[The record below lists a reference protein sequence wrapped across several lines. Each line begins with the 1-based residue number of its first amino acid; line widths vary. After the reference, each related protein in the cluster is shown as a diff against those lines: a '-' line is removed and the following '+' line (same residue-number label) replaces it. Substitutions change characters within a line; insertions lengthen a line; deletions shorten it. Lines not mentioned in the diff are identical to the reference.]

1 MDFDVIVMN
10 DPIFRHF
17 QTLVACL
24 GGMLQELD
32 ELFHQSPET
41 IRYGVSENL
50 YGYEAG
56 PVRIRF
62 TAAHKGRST

>member
-1 MDFDVIVMN
+1 MDFDLVIVN
-10 DPIFRHF
+10 YPIS
-17 QTLVACL
+17 QTILVLVACL
-24 GGMLQELD
+24 GAMVQELD

-56 PVRIRF
+56 RP
-62 TAAHKGRST
+62 G